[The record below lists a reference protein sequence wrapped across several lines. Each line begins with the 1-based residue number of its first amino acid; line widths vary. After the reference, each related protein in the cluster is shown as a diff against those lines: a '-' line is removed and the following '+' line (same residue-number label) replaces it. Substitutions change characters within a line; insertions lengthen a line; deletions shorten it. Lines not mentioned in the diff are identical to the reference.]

1 MFKLDFSLVTSE
13 EREKYIEQFNLTK
26 LKPSELE
33 LCANYV
39 LYGKD
44 KDGKSLVDKKYI
56 YINTK
61 YNSFAVSR
69 PESLDALMENPN
81 FDESIFSVSRKN
93 YKIVKPTIDREK
105 DKDIPTI
112 TEMWESIDRLQ
123 YILDVNT
130 GKIDDPTVKRL
141 NDTQIYK
148 LRHILIDIRRG
159 QFYLKDIF
167 KPTIN
172 YSFNRVNYIAR
183 EGEFD
188 IDWDDPGSDYGFAPL
203 GLIGESGV
211 TRDVFFDLKKVGR
224 DPILYNKNA
233 KHIIDFRD
241 PTHIYKLLDQYE
253 EFMAAA
259 IDKPDNLLGLIPKTL
274 DYYIGAANLKEQ
286 HYTIIQMK
294 IRKCTNKQITN
305 KLTELYG
312 LHHTENYIS
321 TIWTQKICVEIA
333 NAAVAHYDMF
343 LLRHNEENWK
353 VCNTCGK
360 TKLRDNR
367 YFVKK
372 SKTKDGL
379 SGRCK
384 VCDRKIREL
393 NKAKKRKLNSQLGG
407 EK

>member
-1 MFKLDFSLVTSE
+1 
-13 EREKYIEQFNLTK
+13 
-26 LKPSELE
+26 
-33 LCANYV
+33 
-39 LYGKD
+39 
-44 KDGKSLVDKKYI
+44 
-56 YINTK
+56 
-61 YNSFAVSR
+61 
-69 PESLDALMENPN
+69 
-81 FDESIFSVSRKN
+81 
-93 YKIVKPTIDREK
+93 
-105 DKDIPTI
+105 
-112 TEMWESIDRLQ
+112 
-123 YILDVNT
+123 
-130 GKIDDPTVKRL
+130 
-141 NDTQIYK
+141 
-148 LRHILIDIRRG
+148 
-159 QFYLKDIF
+159 
-167 KPTIN
+167 
-172 YSFNRVNYIAR
+172 
-183 EGEFD
+183 
-188 IDWDDPGSDYGFAPL
+188 
-203 GLIGESGV
+203 
-211 TRDVFFDLKKVGR
+211 
-224 DPILYNKNA
+224 
-233 KHIIDFRD
+233 
-241 PTHIYKLLDQYE
+241 
-253 EFMAAA
+253 MAAA

-353 VCNTCGK
+353 VCNTCGE